1 MDLGKW
7 AAVLD
12 EVMAPA
18 SCLGLL
24 NDLGVEE
31 CGPCLGR
38 VGGALRKRALAGC
51 RHFRVAFPPEAC
63 HTGRLWWASLGEK
76 VRRAAARARQGRPR
90 TECAEHEEKLKLFCQ
105 EDGELAC
112 LICRDALRHGGHC
125 FLPLQDAVEVHR
137 VQLISG
143 LNPLQFTLRELQEL
157 MGDQEERISQLK
169 EGMSIYREHIGM
181 EFQKLHQFLYSREEE
196 LVAEL
201 QREGEPT
208 LKDMETNLSR
218 IQEDCRRIQELIT
231 DTQIRLQREDAIS
244 FLTDIKA
251 FLQNCREGQEKAI
264 LAQHVVLS
272 RELTVGQFRGP
283 IQYGA
288 WKAMKSILSPDLSCL
303 TMDAATAHPELLVS
317 EDCTRVRWGSAE
329 HPGAVRP
336 EKGFHT
342 IFALGETGYNSGR
355 HYWEVEVGKK
365 ASWTVGVASELIG
378 RKEGVELKEGNG
390 VWAIWLRNG
399 FIYRASPKPLIPRAK
414 PQKLGVYLDYEGGQ
428 VSFYNADD
436 MSHLY
441 TFSSTFVGKLFPF
454 FDPGF
459 SYLGDNGD
467 PLRIIHP
474 CI

>member
-169 EGMSIYREHIGM
+169 
-181 EFQKLHQFLYSREEE
+181 
-196 LVAEL
+196 
-201 QREGEPT
+201 
-208 LKDMETNLSR
+208 
-218 IQEDCRRIQELIT
+218 
-231 DTQIRLQREDAIS
+231 
-244 FLTDIKA
+244 DIKA